1 MKKQENDNSSE
12 ESEKRD
18 ILLLSSNIGN
28 EKYLIKIYISK
39 NNTTIIFKI
48 EQEKI
53 PTYYFYEKFDLR
65 DLRKK
70 DKKYISIDNIN
81 EAYINLKELINKSS
95 ISLEKKSSKMEVKF
109 LNKLEVIIS
118 FTLRKKLVTQI
129 RLNPLLIEKIQ
140 YNVNKLN
147 EVDEQMIK
155 IEKNIEG
162 QNLIAKEIESNIT
175 NINNNIKNIKN
186 NINEIKNINLN
197 PENKSSVKKK
207 EEFLHNIQK
216 NNNEISKS
224 INMNKSVDIRNIL
237 KTNNKSRNY
246 IENKTN
252 NNDLKN
258 LIKNKDNLKNKSLL
272 LIFGCNLISVLI
284 VVYLI
289 FLIYQIKNELDNNK
303 IEEDKFQQKF
313 KILSILNQ
321 NSQNKSD
328 ILKNIRKIKEYKKQ
342 KQIKLNEEENK
353 KLSFKKKIMKH
364 SSTDAKDIIFNLK
377 FSSKN
382 QKVNN
387 SFDFK
392 NMSNSLISIKYER
405 GKTIYLFSKDNSEL
419 LREITVK
426 DYTKNMFKDS
436 FINYFSDGRVNELYL
451 DEYFNDFYGFINIFK
466 QIILFLIDKK
476 NFETSD
482 INKVLFNNIEKI
494 NEIEI
499 FEIQYIY

>member
-48 EQEKI
+48 EPEKI

-197 PENKSSVKKK
+197 QENKSLVKEK

-313 KILSILNQ
+313 KILSIL
-321 NSQNKSD
+321 
-328 ILKNIRKIKEYKKQ
+328 I
-342 KQIKLNEEENK
+342 
-353 KLSFKKKIMKH
+353 
-364 SSTDAKDIIFNLK
+364 
-377 FSSKN
+377 
-382 QKVNN
+382 
-387 SFDFK
+387 
-392 NMSNSLISIKYER
+392 
-405 GKTIYLFSKDNSEL
+405 
-419 LREITVK
+419 
-426 DYTKNMFKDS
+426 
-436 FINYFSDGRVNELYL
+436 
-451 DEYFNDFYGFINIFK
+451 
-466 QIILFLIDKK
+466 FLIYEKK
-476 NFETSD
+476 F
-482 INKVLFNNIEKI
+482 L
-494 NEIEI
+494 
-499 FEIQYIY
+499 

>member
-18 ILLLSSNIGN
+18 ILLLSSSIGN

-197 PENKSSVKKK
+197 QENKNFVKEK

-216 NNNEISKS
+216 SNNEISKN

-272 LIFGCNLISVLI
+272 MIIGCDLICVLI
-284 VVYLI
+284 VAYLI

-303 IEEDKFQQKF
+303 IEEDKFQKKF
-313 KILSILNQ
+313 KILYQ

-419 LREITVK
+419 LREIKVK
-426 DYTKNMFKDS
+426 DYAKNMFKDS

-451 DEYFNDFYGFINIFK
+451 DEYFNDFDGFINIFK